1 MSRRS
6 WRVRT
11 SYKYILCLTTAF
23 DYSYHKCY
31 DVIHT
36 RLTLKIS
43 GKSGMSLHDIN
54 ALICDG
60 MNDAIVHC
68 SKILTNC
75 IEPKANIEMQNEQWK
90 ILQLEF
96 SKLESFENFQCE
108 QYLTSSSTTQASN
121 YFDLMDLTNI
131 FFWSTLLLDNLFWV
145 NKYTLGAA
153 I

>member
-1 MSRRS
+1 
-6 WRVRT
+6 
-11 SYKYILCLTTAF
+11 
-23 DYSYHKCY
+23 
-31 DVIHT
+31 
-36 RLTLKIS
+36 
-43 GKSGMSLHDIN
+43 MSLHDIN

-121 YFDLMDLTNI
+121 YFDLMNLTNI
-131 FFWSTLLLDNLFWV
+131 FFCSTLLLDNLF
-145 NKYTLGAA
+145 
-153 I
+153 